1 MTARHREPI
10 TPGQARYRALL
21 IALVVIFLVAFVFLR
36 VFGVGSGDEDPAV
49 GADTTTTTTEGN
61 EGTEGP
67 IASSTTTAGGNQGS
81 STTLEGDTANL
92 GPLQEITLEQIFEG
106 FNQPV
111 ALAAPPGDD
120 RLFIVQR
127 HGRMRILDESR
138 TMLEPAFLDLTEQV
152 LAGGIEQGLLG
163 LAFHPD
169 YADNGRFFV
178 YYVDKGGRRQLSE
191 FTVSADD
198 PNVADL
204 DSEKVI
210 FEYPHPENATDIR
223 HYGGNVAFGPDG
235 YLWVSMGDG
244 ADSRAQGQD
253 PNTPYGTIV
262 RIDVDSADPYTA
274 PPDNPF
280 VDGGGMA
287 DVWAYG
293 LRNPW
298 RFAIDPVDR
307 LIYIGDVGHADQEEI
322 NVVSIEEGGYNF
334 GWSDMEGDRCFHLSD
349 CDADD
354 YTSPVLTYSHSADED
369 DENAVAGL
377 SVTGG
382 FVYRGSEIPEIDGT
396 YFYSDWVSQWV
407 RGFEYVD
414 GEVIEDR
421 DWTEDLGGPVGMV
434 TSFGIDGHGELYLL
448 THEGGV
454 YKFTAVRG

>member
-1 MTARHREPI
+1 VTARHRESNPRA
-10 TPGQARYRALL
+10 QARYRALL
-21 IALVVIFLVAFVFLR
+21 IALVAIFLISFAVYR
-36 VFGVGSGDEDPAV
+36 VFGSDEDGDSPGGV
-49 GADTTTTTTEGN
+49 GDTTTTTTETSGSSDD
-61 EGTEGP
+61 TSR
-67 IASSTTTAGGNQGS
+67 SSTTIPGDDTGS
-81 STTLEGDTANL
+81 SSTLSRDSANL
-92 GPLQEITLEQIFEG
+92 GPLEEVRLEQIFEG

-111 ALAAPPGDD
+111 VLAAPPGDD

-127 HGRMRILDESR
+127 HGRMRILDETR

-169 YADNGRFFV
+169 YAENGRFFV

-198 PNVADL
+198 PNVADP
-204 DSEKVI
+204 DSQKVI
-210 FEYPHPENATDIR
+210 FEYPQPENATDIR

-244 ADSRAQGQD
+244 ADSRAQAQD

-262 RIDVDSADPYTA
+262 RIDVDSGDPYTA

-280 VDGGGMA
+280 VDGGGLA

-298 RFAIDPVDR
+298 RFGIDPVDR
-307 LIYIGDVGHADQEEI
+307 LIYIGDVGHADEEEI
-322 NVVSIEEGGYNF
+322 DVVSIDEGGYNF
-334 GWSDMEGDRCFHLSD
+334 GWSDMEGNRCFHQAD
-349 CDADD
+349 CNPDD
-354 YTSPVLTYSHSADED
+354 YTSPVITYRHSADED
-369 DENAVAGL
+369 DEDAVAGL

-382 FVYRGSEIPEIDGT
+382 FVYRGSEIPEIEGT
-396 YFYSDWVSQWV
+396 YFYSDWVSQWI
-407 RGFEYVD
+407 RGFKYVD
-414 GEVIEDR
+414 GEATEDR
-421 DWTEDLGGPVGMV
+421 DWTEDLGGEIGMV
-434 TSFGIDGHGELYLL
+434 TSFGLDGHGELYVL